1 MIKLKQFLQHHYESL
16 LNSYSMVFFSKDH
29 VFAFILLIIT
39 FFDPVTG
46 ICGIVSVLIAN
57 LFAWGIGFNRFN
69 IRSGFYGFNSL
80 LVGLGLGV
88 HFQMTPEF
96 FILLSFASILTLFL
110 TILIEGI
117 VSKTGLPYLTLS
129 FLFAFWMVTLATRHY
144 TELHLS
150 ERGIYELNEL
160 YGIGGSPLVAL
171 YHWTDELSVYP
182 SLMVYF
188 RSLSAIFFQYHVL
201 AGMLVAAGLLYYSR
215 IGFLLSL
222 IGFYSAYLF
231 YQFIGAEINELSYS
245 YIGFNFILTA
255 IAVGGFFIISSR
267 TSFLWVILL
276 TPLISILIAST
287 TEVFGKLQLS
297 IYSLPFNLIVL
308 IFIYILK
315 QREINGHLELVGFQ
329 EFSPERNL
337 YTRKNNKSRF
347 PGLFY
352 LPLNLPFMGE
362 WTVTQ
367 GHSGKITHKDGWRH
381 AWDFELTDD
390 EGKKFSGNGTRL
402 TDYYCFNKPV
412 LAPADGWVEEIQDLV
427 EDNEIGDVNIEQNWG
442 NTIIIRHADKLF
454 TKLSHLRKGSF
465 KVTKGNYVK
474 KGEIL
479 AQCGNS
485 GRSPQPHIHFQ
496 VQANPYIGSTTMDHP
511 LNHYLLKGKD
521 GLALQSFNR
530 PSMGDL
536 VSNISTNSCLTKA
549 FHFIPGQEIAFTTEI
564 DGKTSGTVRW
574 EVLTDIFNLT
584 YLQCKETHSKAYFRS
599 ENDLHYFTWFEGDKK
614 SLLFAFYQGA
624 YKVSKGFYRNLLI
637 RDDFPI
643 TVAGKGFLKILQDF
657 VAPFY
662 IFIHA
667 KFEMK
672 YISMSDELEQSQ
684 ITLSSCANTLYGN
697 KKLKRTEFEFYIDND
712 SIEKIFVTYPDHVLT
727 ATRNWNK
734 EDNSLKN

>member
-1 MIKLKQFLQHHYESL
+1 MAKLKQFLHHHYESL

-29 VFAFILLIIT
+29 LFAFILLIVT
-39 FFDPVTG
+39 FFDPVAG
-46 ICGIVSVLIAN
+46 ICGIASVLVSN
-57 LFAWGIGFNRFN
+57 LFAWGIGFSRFN
-69 IRSGFYGFNSL
+69 ISSGFYGFNSL

-96 FILLSFASILTLFL
+96 LILLAFASIFTLFL
-110 TILIEGI
+110 TILLEGI
-117 VSKTGLPYLTLS
+117 VSKSGLPFLTLS
-129 FLFAFWMVTLATRHY
+129 FLFAFWMVSLATRHY
-144 TELHLS
+144 TELHIS

-160 YGIGGSPLVAL
+160 YGIGGSPLVTIHQWFDL
-171 YHWTDELSVYP
+171 LPIHS
-182 SLMVYF
+182 SLIIYF
-188 RSLSAIFFQYHVL
+188 KSLSAIFFQYHVL
-201 AGMLVAAGLLYYSR
+201 AGMLVAVGLLYYSR

-297 IYSLPFNLIVL
+297 IYALPFNFIVL

-315 QREINGHLELVGFQ
+315 QREINGHLELVGLQ

-337 YTRKNNKSRF
+337 YTRRNNKSRF
-347 PGLFY
+347 PGLYY

-367 GHSGKITHKDGWRH
+367 GHSGDYTHKDVWRH

-390 EGKKFSGNGTRL
+390 EGKSFSGQGTRL
-402 TDYYCFNKPV
+402 IDYYCFNKPV
-412 LAPADGWVEEIQDLV
+412 LAPADGWVEEIQDMV
-427 EDNEIGDVNIEQNWG
+427 EDNEIGDVNLEQNWG

-454 TKLSHLRKGSF
+454 TKLCHLRKGSF
-465 KVTKGNYVK
+465 RVTKGTYVK

-496 VQANPYIGSTTMDHP
+496 VQANPYIGSATTDHP
-511 LNHYLLKGKD
+511 LHHYLFNGDKGLVLESFD
-521 GLALQSFNR
+521 RPAL
-530 PSMGDL
+530 GEH
-536 VSNISTNSCLTKA
+536 VSNITTNSCLAKA
-549 FHFIPGQEIAFTTEI
+549 FHFIPGQEISFATET
-564 DGKTSGTVRW
+564 DGKPSGTVRW
-574 EVLTDIFNLT
+574 EVMTDIFNLT
-584 YLQCKETHSKAYFRS
+584 YLQCSVTHSKAYFRS

-624 YKVSKGFYRNLLI
+624 YKVSKGFYPNLLI
-637 RDDFPI
+637 NDEFPI
-643 TVAGKGFLKILQDF
+643 TVSGKGLLKLLQDF

-667 KFEMK
+667 RYEMK
-672 YISMSDELEQSQ
+672 YISMKDELEQRQ
-684 ITLSSCANTLYGN
+684 ITLSSTAYTFYG
-697 KKLKRTEFEFYIDND
+697 KKESRRTEFEFYIDND
-712 SIEKIFVTYPDHVLT
+712 CIEKITVSYADSILT
-727 ATRNWNK
+727 ATRN
-734 EDNSLKN
+734 LKKQG